1 MALED
6 MQSNYGPVNKRNQKG
21 TGKQAEDLLGF
32 ADCNSCDPPEGCTD
46 EEACNYDYLAVISID
61 ACFYV
66 YDYCSDLDYPEYYD
80 CDCKYY
86 DCPAPIS
93 HDFINEA

>member
-32 ADCNSCDPPEGCTD
+32 DGGDNKGVGFVPSQLG
-46 EEACNYDYLAVISID
+46 
-61 ACFYV
+61 
-66 YDYCSDLDYPEYYD
+66 
-80 CDCKYY
+80 
-86 DCPAPIS
+86 PAPPLGKPQEKFGGEGDRSLPKNPGERALEIK
-93 HDFINEA
+93 